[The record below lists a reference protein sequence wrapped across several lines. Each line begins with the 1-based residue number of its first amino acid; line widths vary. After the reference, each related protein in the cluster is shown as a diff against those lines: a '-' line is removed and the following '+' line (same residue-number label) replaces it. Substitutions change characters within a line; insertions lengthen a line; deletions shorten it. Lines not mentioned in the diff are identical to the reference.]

1 MEAGLGVLEEEE
13 ELGQAEVIQ
22 VYHMTGNKAA
32 TIAGSIVRHGKM
44 VRSAIF
50 RVTRKGKVRGQEGE
64 TAMV

>member
-1 MEAGLGVLEEEE
+1 MLEEEE

-50 RVTRKGKVRGQEGE
+50 RVTRKGKVRGQG
-64 TAMV
+64 